1 MSRVTQVLRNKN
13 KREKADKQKKRQDMA
28 AMQLEAAYRAKLFDD
43 MKMISLMLEDEEV
56 DTVQIEVPAVY
67 LSQFMKAIYGE
78 EMVEY
83 SINQIDTNVFEI
95 GRKLINF

>member
-1 MSRVTQVLRNKN
+1 MSRVSQVIRNKN
-13 KREKADKQKKRQDMA
+13 RREKADKQKKRQDMA

-43 MKMISLMLEDEEV
+43 MKLVGLMLEDEEV
-56 DTVQIEVPAVY
+56 ESVKMEVPAVY

-83 SINQIDTNVFEI
+83 SINQVDTNVFEI